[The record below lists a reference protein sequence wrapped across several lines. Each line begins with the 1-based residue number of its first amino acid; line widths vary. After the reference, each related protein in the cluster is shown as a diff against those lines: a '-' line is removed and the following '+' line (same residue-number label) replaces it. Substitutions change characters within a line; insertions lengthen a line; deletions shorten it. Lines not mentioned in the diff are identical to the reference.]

1 MKKVLILALALLLVT
16 FVIAAC
22 GNGDQ
27 PAAQPA
33 GGDQPAAQPA
43 GGDQPAAQPAAGDQP
58 ATQPDAVVG
67 NRAVRLASHNA
78 VLEGNPYRIRYEA
91 DIREA
96 AEAASAHGFDVFV
109 ETFISNWDATLEA
122 AQIQNSINAGFDIIL
137 VNPVAPTGLDPLIEM
152 AQDAGIMWINADN
165 LYTSTQVSILNIA
178 TDQFY
183 LGYTTGRYAGQYLG
197 RGARVVML
205 AAMEGVAANTDR
217 QAGFEAAIEAEGLV
231 VVATGNHDWNPILAN
246 SVMMEILMSGVEFD
260 GVLISQVA
268 ENALAAFEATGTPLP
283 RFMGFNDT
291 GEWMQRMIE
300 LNRDERVMDFLVL
313 SNPPGVGGS
322 ALNFGLNIMLG
333 RTMRTDMYDDPS
345 IRSILLPSKVR
356 FTYDTMTQAD
366 IDMAMAMAPG
376 DAITYWYTIDEINAQ
391 FFH

>member
-1 MKKVLILALALLLVT
+1 MKKILILSLALLLVM
-16 FVIAAC
+16 FAIVAC
-22 GNGDQ
+22 GNGNGDDAADQ
-27 PAAQPA
+27 AAYQVD
-33 GGDQPAAQPA
+33 GG
-43 GGDQPAAQPAAGDQP
+43 
-58 ATQPDAVVG
+58 G
-67 NRAVRLASHNA
+67 NRIVRVASHNA
-78 VLEGNPYRIRYEA
+78 VVEGNPYRIRYEA

-96 AEAASAHGFDVFV
+96 AAAALDHGFNVSV
-109 ETFISNWDATLEA
+109 ATYVANWDASTEA
-122 AQIQNSINAGFDIIL
+122 TYIQNSINQGYDVIL

-183 LGYTTGRYAGQYLG
+183 LGYTTGRYAGQVLG
-197 RGARVVML
+197 PGARVVML

-217 QAGFEAAIEAEGLV
+217 QAGFEQAIAEQGLV

-322 ALNFGLNIMLG
+322 ALNFGLNIMMG

-345 IRSILLPSKVR
+345 IRSILLPSKLM
-356 FTYDTMTQAD
+356 FNYDTMTQEH
-366 IDMAMAMAPG
+366 IDLAMSMAPG
-376 DAITYWYTIDEINAQ
+376 DAITYWYTIDEVNEQ
-391 FFH
+391 FFY